1 MRATQT
7 LNFLISQSQRNSQA
21 IILVLLLVIWLCMCA
36 IKFAPPIV
44 TPFFKHLSNESYHT
58 VSYFLLGLASEC

>member
-21 IILVLLLVIWLCMCA
+21 IILVLLLVIWLGFCA

-44 TPFFKHLSNESYHT
+44 TPFFQILSNESYHT